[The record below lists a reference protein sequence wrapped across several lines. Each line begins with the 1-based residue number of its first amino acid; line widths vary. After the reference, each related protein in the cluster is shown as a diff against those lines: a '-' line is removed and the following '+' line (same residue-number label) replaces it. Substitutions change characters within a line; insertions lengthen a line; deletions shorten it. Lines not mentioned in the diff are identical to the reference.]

1 MTLTGSFTPNIEEES
16 PLTVMCT
23 GLPPLIFIAS
33 FYLTSTLSFV
43 IHTPPNYQMIS
54 YVDQLRPLT
63 VLCSEKESNSA
74 EIDDSNTDNPTK
86 IPNLKLQMGA
96 SIGAE
101 NVGNMLFNEEILKG
115 GRGDVRVGSIGRWK
129 DFKGNEI
136 VRNQDSKSE

>member
-1 MTLTGSFTPNIEEES
+1 M
-16 PLTVMCT
+16 MCT
-23 GLPPLIFIAS
+23 GLPLLIFIAS
-33 FYLTSTLSFV
+33 FYFTSTISFV
-43 IHTPPNYQMIS
+43 IRAPPNCHMIS
-54 YVDQLRPLT
+54 YVDRLRPPT

-74 EIDDSNTDNPTK
+74 EIDDSNTDNPTT

-136 VRNQDSKSE
+136 VRNQDLTSE

>member
-1 MTLTGSFTPNIEEES
+1 
-16 PLTVMCT
+16 
-23 GLPPLIFIAS
+23 
-33 FYLTSTLSFV
+33 
-43 IHTPPNYQMIS
+43 MIS
-54 YVDQLRPLT
+54 YVDRLRPPT

-74 EIDDSNTDNPTK
+74 EIDDSNTDNPTT

-136 VRNQDSKSE
+136 VRNQDLTSE